1 MIYDPKQ
8 QKFRSYCR
16 KLTKAE
22 RVYATYAREMQKAE
36 MDQERKNKREERLWY
51 GNWETAQPALYM
63 DMVDN
68 RKSIE
73 FKNWQKRQIAD
84 PGRWLKRIAEAAD
97 HAGIE

>member
-1 MIYDPKQ
+1 MIYDPKL
-8 QKFRSYCR
+8 QKFQSYCR

-36 MDQERKNKREERLWY
+36 MDRERTMKREERLRY
-51 GNWETAQPALYM
+51 PNWETAKAALYM

-68 RKSIE
+68 RKNIE
-73 FKNWQKRQIAD
+73 FENWKKRQIAD